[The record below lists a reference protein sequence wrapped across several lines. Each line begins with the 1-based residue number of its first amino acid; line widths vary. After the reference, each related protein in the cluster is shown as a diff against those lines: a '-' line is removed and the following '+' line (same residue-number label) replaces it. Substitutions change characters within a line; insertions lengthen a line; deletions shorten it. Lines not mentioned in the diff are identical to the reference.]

1 MNIRN
6 DTLRRIVLYLIKIA
20 KIVQAFFYARKQP
33 PMQKVLRRGAG
44 IMSVFFLLLVA
55 IDCNFLWLFGESP
68 SVRDI
73 MHPKPAIA
81 SEVYSTDSV
90 LLGKYFYENRVA
102 VLYSQISPM
111 LIKTLVATEDER
123 FYKHMGID
131 MIGSISAIA
140 GALHGNARGA
150 STITQQ
156 LVKNLYK
163 TRSREKRG
171 LLGRIPLIRIGIVK
185 VKEMINAFKLE
196 LLFDKK
202 DIITLYLNTVDF
214 GNNAFGIKTAAK
226 TYFNTT
232 PMDLKPEQCA
242 LLVGMLKATTTYNP
256 VRNRKRA
263 TERRDIVLGIMK
275 THGIITK
282 DEYAHLT
289 KKKINLRLTPEKIND
304 GTANYFRQALIDYL
318 RPWLRKH
325 NYDLYADGLKIYTT
339 VDASMQKYAEAAV
352 AKNMK
357 RLQGIFDDHW
367 SGRNPWVD
375 DRYKEMPDFVNMI
388 MKQSWEYKKL
398 EMQYANSPDSLQW
411 YVNKKEKRRLFSW
424 RGVFDS
430 TLSLRELFDYNLRF
444 LRAGFIAL
452 EPQTGMVRAWVG
464 DINYDNFKYDH
475 VNQSKRQ
482 PGSTFKT
489 FVYTAAID
497 NGYAPCDS
505 ITDKPVTIKY
515 IENGKPKSWSPHN
528 ADWTF
533 LDSKVTLKYAFA
545 RSLNSITV
553 QVADKIGWRKVIAIA
568 NKMGIESPID
578 TVPSICLGV
587 SDVTLLEL
595 VRAYCPIAN
604 GGNRIEPQFVTKIVD
619 RKGKTLAVF
628 KPASKKVLNDET
640 VFLMQQMFLGTMT
653 EPRGTTQAL
662 YGYDL
667 FRYNTDIGGKTGT
680 SSNHSDG
687 WFVGV
692 TPKLIAGAW
701 VGGEERCI
709 HFRTSA
715 LGEGCKTAL
724 PIVGSFFEKV
734 LTDTSHRNVRGHFS
748 DNDVMTKRE
757 YKCVTPFVEKTD
769 SLSGDNE
776 LLDGVNGSD

>member
-1 MNIRN
+1 VIISK
-6 DTLRRIVLYLIKIA
+6 DTLLRSVLYLKKIA
-20 KIVQAFFYARKQP
+20 KNVLAFFYARKQP
-33 PMQKVLRRGAG
+33 RMQKVLRRGAG
-44 IMSVFFLLLVA
+44 ILTLFLLLFVA

-81 SEVYSTDSV
+81 SEVYSADSV

-111 LIKTLVATEDER
+111 LIRTLVATEDER

-131 MIGSISAIA
+131 IIGSVSAIT

-171 LLGRIPLIRIGIVK
+171 LLGGVPLIRIGIIK

-196 LLFDKK
+196 VLFDKK
-202 DIITLYLNTVDF
+202 DIVTLYLNTVDF

-232 PMDLKPEQCA
+232 PMELKPEQCA
-242 LLVGMLKATTTYNP
+242 QLVGMLKATTTYNP
-256 VRNRKRA
+256 VRNLKKA
-263 TERRDIVLGIMK
+263 TERRNIVLGIMM
-275 THGIITK
+275 THGIITIN
-282 DEYAHLT
+282 EHAHLI
-289 KKKINLRLTPEKIND
+289 KKKISLRLTPEKVND
-304 GTANYFRQALIDYL
+304 GTASYFRQALIDYL

-325 NYDLYADGLKIYTT
+325 NYDLYADGLRIYTT
-339 VDASMQKYAEAAV
+339 VDASMQNYAEAAV

-375 DRYKEMPDFVNMI
+375 ENYKEMPDFVNMI
-388 MKQSWEYKKL
+388 MRQSWEYRKL
-398 EMQYANSPDSLQW
+398 ENQYAAFPDSLEW
-411 YVNKKEKRRLFSW
+411 YVNKKTKRRLFSW
-424 RGVFDS
+424 RGDFDS

-464 DINYDNFKYDH
+464 DIDFENFKYDH

-515 IENGKPKSWSPHN
+515 VENGKPKSWSPHN

-553 QVADKIGWRKVIAIA
+553 QVADKIGWRKVIAVA
-568 NKMGIESPID
+568 NKMGIESTID

-604 GGNRIEPQFVTKIVD
+604 GGNRIEPQLITRVLD
-619 RKGKTLAVF
+619 RKGKLLATF
-628 KPASKKVLNDET
+628 KPTSEKILNDET
-640 VFLMQQMFLGTMT
+640 AFLMQRMFLGTMT

-662 YGYDL
+662 YAYDL

-692 TPKLIAGAW
+692 TPKLVAGAW

-734 LTDTSHRNVRGHFS
+734 LADTSLRKVRGHF
-748 DNDVMTKRE
+748 NNNGEMTNKE
-757 YKCVTPFVEKTD
+757 YKCVTPFVDKVD
-769 SLSGDNE
+769 SLSGDTE
-776 LLDGVNGSD
+776 LQDGEKSSD